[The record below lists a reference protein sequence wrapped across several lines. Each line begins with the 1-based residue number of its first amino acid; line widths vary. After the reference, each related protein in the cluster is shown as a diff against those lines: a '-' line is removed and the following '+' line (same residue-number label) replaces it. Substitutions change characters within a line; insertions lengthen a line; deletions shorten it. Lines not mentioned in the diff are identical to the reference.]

1 MLCVFFS
8 SYVLRNER
16 KESSTTQPSFLM
28 LHGKKANSSAR
39 AGLSSIKLSKEEKG
53 ALFSFSFKLKEITK
67 FSIIKEP
74 MSTKLV

>member
-1 MLCVFFS
+1 
-8 SYVLRNER
+8 
-16 KESSTTQPSFLM
+16 M